1 MPKARI
7 NISLDPDLVEFVKTF
22 AAENRTTVADVFT
35 QYILSLKR
43 RALGDPTNLIMS
55 NPAFRKAMEDSQ
67 KRLQDGNAK
76 WHTMDEVF
84 GD

>member
-1 MPKARI
+1 MSKARL
-7 NISLDPDLVEFVKTF
+7 NISLDPDLVDFVKLF
-22 AAENRTTVADVFT
+22 ALENRTTVADVFT

-43 RALGDPTNLIMS
+43 HVNGDPTETILS

-67 KRLQDGNAK
+67 KRLQDGSAK
-76 WHTMDEVF
+76 WQSLDEVF